1 MIILERLKD
10 KVCLITGAGNGIGE
24 EIAKQFALNGAIPEL
39 CDIDE
44 KAVKLVSDTINS
56 AGGNSSYKTVDVSNP
71 PQVQAWI
78 SYVIEKHNRI
88 DVLVNNAGV
97 SAVGRIDEISD
108 ETWNRVLSINLTGV
122 FLPSR
127 AALPHMMEAKSGNI
141 INMSSSIAEYG
152 LARRAAY
159 AATKGAILSMTK
171 SMQVD
176 YSPYNIRINA
186 LMPGTIL
193 TPFVKNYIKT
203 SYKNEEEALES
214 LKKRQLSNSLGTPY
228 DVAMA
233 AVYLASDESKYMMG
247 SGFLIDGGTNAG
259 KSY

>member
-1 MIILERLKD
+1 MDRLKG
-10 KVCLITGAGNGIGE
+10 KVCLITGAGNGIGA
-24 EIAKQFALNGAIPEL
+24 EIAKQFALNGAFTEL

-44 KAVKLVSDTINS
+44 NAVKMVSDNINNS
-56 AGGNSSYKTVDVSNP
+56 GGNSSYKMVDVSNVDAI
-71 PQVQAWI
+71 QSWI
-78 SYVIEKHNRI
+78 SYVIEKHKKIN
-88 DVLVNNAGV
+88 VLVNNAGV

-108 ETWNRVLSINLTGV
+108 QTWNRVLSINLTGV
-122 FLPSR
+122 FLLSR
-127 AALPHMMEAKSGNI
+127 AVLPHMMESGSGNI
-141 INMSSSIAEYG
+141 INMSSSIAEHG

-176 YSPYNIRINA
+176 YAPYNIRVNA
-186 LMPGTIL
+186 LMPGTVL

-203 SYKNEEEALES
+203 SYKNEQEALEN
-214 LKKRQLSNSLGTPY
+214 LKKRQLSNSLGDPY
-228 DVAMA
+228 DIAMA

-247 SGFLIDGGTNAG
+247 AGLLIDGGTNAG

>member
-1 MIILERLKD
+1 MDRLKD
-10 KVCLITGAGNGIGE
+10 KVCLITGSGNGIGA
-24 EIAKQFALNGAIPEL
+24 EIAKQFAINGAITEL

-44 KAVKLVSDTINS
+44 KAVKSVSDNINS
-56 AGGNSSYKTVDVSNP
+56 AGGKSSYRDVDVSDAT
-71 PQVQAWI
+71 QVQNWI
-78 SYVIEKHNRI
+78 SYVIQKHGKV

-108 ETWNRVLSINLTGV
+108 EIWNRVISINITGV

-127 AALPHMMEAKSGNI
+127 AVLPHMMGARSGNI

-176 YSPYNIRINA
+176 YAPYNIRVNA

-203 SYKNEEEALES
+203 YYKNELEAMEN

-247 SGFLIDGGTNAG
+247 AGLLIDGGTNAG